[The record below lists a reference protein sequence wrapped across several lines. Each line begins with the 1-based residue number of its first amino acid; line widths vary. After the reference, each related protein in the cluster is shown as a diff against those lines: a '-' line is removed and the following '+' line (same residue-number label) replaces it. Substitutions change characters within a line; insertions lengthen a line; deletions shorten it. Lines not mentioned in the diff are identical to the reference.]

1 LETLTKSKD
10 ARIVDINNVMYDDSI
25 YETAI
30 LNSAGFCDKYKTTT
44 CLIYVSAIS
53 KQGEDTSTGDFFGC
67 GRTPGDL
74 DLEEVAEKAAGR
86 SVSILGGKKIKSQ
99 RVDLLLD
106 PVVSAQFLGVIAGTL
121 TADSVQK
128 RKSLFEGKIGY
139 HYWGQDV
146 DYSEYDNPS
155 RTSLPNNLEPGES
168 ATIEVL
174 IIGVTNEGIY
184 VLQIDPVLEGHFWF
198 SSKDIPMLEGR
209 TYFGSC
215 SD

>member
-1 LETLTKSKD
+1 MRFKIPAINWPVTTIISLFLILTFISCSPRITDKIDVTEEGLE
-10 ARIVDINNVMYDDSI
+10 
-25 YETAI
+25 
-30 LNSAGFCDKYKTTT
+30 G
-44 CLIYVSAIS
+44 IS
-53 KQGEDTSTGDFFGC
+53 EEEVEE
-67 GRTPGDL
+67 
-74 DLEEVAEKAAGR
+74 LEEEIVEVVDYERAQVGAEIKGYIP
-86 SVSILGGKKIKSQ
+86 SFLCTDSDNYIKIEITNTSDFTWISSGKNMV
-99 RVDLLLD
+99 R
-106 PVVSAQFLGVIAGTL
+106 
-121 TADSVQK
+121 
-128 RKSLFEGKIGY
+128 IGY

>member
-1 LETLTKSKD
+1 MRFKIP
-10 ARIVDINNVMYDDSI
+10 AINW
-25 YETAI
+25 
-30 LNSAGFCDKYKTTT
+30 
-44 CLIYVSAIS
+44 
-53 KQGEDTSTGDFFGC
+53 
-67 GRTPGDL
+67 
-74 DLEEVAEKAAGR
+74 
-86 SVSILGGKKIKSQ
+86 
-99 RVDLLLD
+99 
-106 PVVSAQFLGVIAGTL
+106 PVIIII
-121 TADSVQK
+121 
-128 RKSLFEGKIGY
+128 SLFLILTFISCSPRITDKIDVTEEESKEEEIIEIEEIVEVVDYERAQVGAEIKGYIPSFLCTDSDNYIKIEITNTSDFTWISSGKNMVRIGY